1 MHTDPDGVG
10 GVRLQTSESVRL
22 SARVSVG
29 DPLLIVLTVSQ
40 NIIGVTV
47 FNIVVIF

>member
-29 DPLLIVLTVSQ
+29 DPLLIVSTVRH

-47 FNIVVIF
+47 FNIVVVV